1 MLKNPRQLSR
11 QYKPFNLCYYNKM
24 GVTVDRDIVLKEYG
38 TTLKATWAS
47 TAMNTPTVHKRQVG
61 TVTATLDNPE
71 PENLGEPIYVYKV
84 SCVFEYWTD
93 EQARKDGKKSIGSF
107 KTAIDYDTM
116 PDTGIYELLYENFKK
131 VHGYSDPDAPV
142 DPTNTA

>member
-1 MLKNPRQLSR
+1 
-11 QYKPFNLCYYNKM
+11 M
-24 GVTVDRDIVLKEYG
+24 GVTVNRNFDFKDYG

-47 TAMNTPTVHKRQVG
+47 TGSNSPTISKKQVG
-61 TVTATLDNPE
+61 TSEVPE
-71 PENLGEPIYVYKV
+71 GSPEGTVGEPIYVYKV

-116 PDTGIYELLYENFKK
+116 PETGIYELLYNNFKK
-131 VHGYSDPDAPV
+131 VHGYPDPDAPV
-142 DPTNTA
+142 EDS